1 MTTTTTT
8 AAELA
13 YTTDYEAYEGFVGG
27 ITPEEFIAPF
37 IGSNDPTA
45 EAIRSLISD
54 WPWEEPAPSWLA
66 SALYRYVEDS
76 F

>member
-8 AAELA
+8 TERQ
-13 YTTDYEAYEGFVGG
+13 YTSDHEAYEIFVGQ

-37 IGSNDPTA
+37 VGSNDPTA
-45 EAIRSLISD
+45 EAIRSLLSD
-54 WPWEEPAPSWLA
+54 WPWEETAPSWLED
-66 SALYRYVEDS
+66 ALYRYVEDS

>member
-1 MTTTTTT
+1 MTTTT
-8 AAELA
+8 ERQ
-13 YTTDYEAYEGFVGG
+13 YTSDHEAYESFVGQ

-45 EAIRSLISD
+45 EAIRSLMSD
-54 WPWEEPAPSWLA
+54 WVWDEPAPSWLE